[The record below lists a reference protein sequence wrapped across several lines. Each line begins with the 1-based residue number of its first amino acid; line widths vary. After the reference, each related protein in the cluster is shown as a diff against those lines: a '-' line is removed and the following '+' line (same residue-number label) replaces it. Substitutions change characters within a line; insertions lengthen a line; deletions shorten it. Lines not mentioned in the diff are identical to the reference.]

1 MNENNISEKKDNDD
15 DFLSGIDKLHSIVTE
30 NDDNNNNNDEITN
43 LNNSKQNNYAN
54 NINDRNNSNENP
66 HIDKFNFSNHTT
78 ELGTTKNLQE
88 PHNLVPPDNNNQ
100 TTNDKELK
108 DKLQKES
115 PFENNINKQSFTNNN
130 DAPTDT
136 RNTKKSV
143 KQYNKKNNND
153 SKSKSY
159 TTKENGEK
167 KSYKKNY
174 INYIKLNNAKLED
187 MDYTSHLELINQN
200 YYFKELNNKPNI
212 ISDHIDINICYSSKS
227 EKSLDESDDDS
238 STDSVDNFYENIC
251 QEDPSLDFYKN
262 SLNAKNTKI
271 QSNYENYFNSK
282 NNATEEIDVLNNYI
296 KTLTEQSQKSSSHMD
311 IDNKLI
317 NILSLSFLTFIDHV
331 IYDSHI
337 YALKSQITSDTQN
350 KQNSNSQTVDHINS
364 ILPEDALRILNNPS
378 STNAENNGTKENQS
392 TTNNNM
398 QNIININTM
407 INFETSKDNNELI
420 NNSKEAHEQKTP
432 HIVYNPDV
440 INLCL
445 NNLYNQ
451 KLVNDIINKEKI
463 KTEHNNHTNKT
474 DNNNNKDIKK
484 NLNIFNNYSHNDTN
498 ITDIQNSTNLIH
510 TQDSFQMKL
519 ANKLQQRELIINK
532 INEKIKQNSEN
543 ISNFGNS
550 NNYSIEDIF
559 EL

>member
-30 NDDNNNNNDEITN
+30 NDHNNTNEINN
-43 LNNSKQNNYAN
+43 LNNSKQNNHVN
-54 NINDRNNSNENP
+54 NINDYNNSNENP
-66 HIDKFNFSNHTT
+66 RIDKLNFSNHTT

-88 PHNLVPPDNNNQ
+88 PYNLLTPDNNNQ
-100 TTNDKELK
+100 TINDKELK

-115 PFENNINKQSFTNNN
+115 SFENNLNKQSFTNNN
-130 DAPTDT
+130 DTPTDN
-136 RNTKKSV
+136 RSTKRSG

-153 SKSKSY
+153 SKGKSY
-159 TTKENGEK
+159 ITKENGEK

-212 ISDHIDINICYSSKS
+212 KSDHIDINICYSSKS

-262 SLNAKNTKI
+262 SLNTKNTKI
-271 QSNYENYFNSK
+271 LSNFENYFNSK

-296 KTLTEQSQKSSSHMD
+296 KTLTEQSQKSSHMD

-337 YALKSQITSDTQN
+337 YALKNQVPSNAPN
-350 KQNSNSQTVDHINS
+350 KQNLNSQTVDHVNS
-364 ILPEDALRILNNPS
+364 ILPDDTPKIVNNPS
-378 STNAENNGTKENQS
+378 DTNAENYETKENQNN
-392 TTNNNM
+392 TNNNM
-398 QNIININTM
+398 ENIINSNTM
-407 INFETSKDNNELI
+407 TNFETFKNNNELI
-420 NNSKEAHEQKTP
+420 NNSKEPHEKKTP
-432 HIVYNPDV
+432 QIIYNPDV
-440 INLCL
+440 IKLCL

-451 KLVNDIINKEKI
+451 KLVNDIINKEQT
-463 KTEHNNHTNKT
+463 KTEHNHTNKT
-474 DNNNNKDIKK
+474 DHNNNKNIKK
-484 NLNIFNNYSHNDTN
+484 DVSNWNNYSHNDTD
-498 ITDIQNSTNLIH
+498 IIDIQNSENFNH
-510 TQDSFQMKL
+510 TQDEFQMKL
-519 ANKLQQRELIINK
+519 ANKLQQRELIINQ

-543 ISNFGNS
+543 ISNFVNS

>member
-30 NDDNNNNNDEITN
+30 NDHNNTNEINN
-43 LNNSKQNNYAN
+43 LNNSKQNNHVN
-54 NINDRNNSNENP
+54 NINDHNNSNENP
-66 HIDKFNFSNHTT
+66 RIDKLNFSNHTT

-88 PHNLVPPDNNNQ
+88 PYNLLTPDNNNQ
-100 TTNDKELK
+100 IINDKELK

-115 PFENNINKQSFTNNN
+115 SFENNLNKQSFTNNN
-130 DAPTDT
+130 DTPTDT
-136 RNTKKSV
+136 RSTKRSG

-153 SKSKSY
+153 SKGKSY
-159 TTKENGEK
+159 IAKENGEK

-212 ISDHIDINICYSSKS
+212 KSDHIDINICYSSKS

-262 SLNAKNTKI
+262 SLNTKNTKI
-271 QSNYENYFNSK
+271 LSNFENYFNSK

-296 KTLTEQSQKSSSHMD
+296 KTLTEQSQKSSHMD

-337 YALKSQITSDTQN
+337 YALKNQVTSNAPN
-350 KQNSNSQTVDHINS
+350 KQNPNSQIVDHVNS
-364 ILPEDALRILNNPS
+364 ILPDDTPKIVNNPS
-378 STNAENNGTKENQS
+378 DTNAENYETKENQNN
-392 TTNNNM
+392 TNNNM
-398 QNIININTM
+398 GNIINSNTM
-407 INFETSKDNNELI
+407 TNFETSKNNNELI
-420 NNSKEAHEQKTP
+420 NNSKETHAQKIP
-432 HIVYNPDV
+432 QIIYNPDV
-440 INLCL
+440 IKLCL

-451 KLVNDIINKEKI
+451 KLVNDIINKEQTKI
-463 KTEHNNHTNKT
+463 EHNHTNKT
-474 DNNNNKDIKK
+474 DNNSNKNIKK
-484 NLNIFNNYSHNDTN
+484 DVSNWNNYSHNDTD
-498 ITDIQNSTNLIH
+498 IIDIQNSENFNH
-510 TQDSFQMKL
+510 TQDEFQMKL
-519 ANKLQQRELIINK
+519 ANKLQQRELIINQ

-543 ISNFGNS
+543 ISNFVNS

>member
-30 NDDNNNNNDEITN
+30 NDNNNNNEITN

-66 HIDKFNFSNHTT
+66 HIDKLNFSNHTT

-88 PHNLVPPDNNNQ
+88 PYNLIPPDNNNQ
-100 TTNDKELK
+100 TINDKELK

-115 PFENNINKQSFTNNN
+115 SFENNVNKQSFTNNN
-130 DAPTDT
+130 DTPTDT
-136 RNTKKSV
+136 RNTKKSG

-153 SKSKSY
+153 SKGKSY
-159 TTKENGEK
+159 ITKENGEK

-212 ISDHIDINICYSSKS
+212 KSDHIDINICYSSKS

-337 YALKSQITSDTQN
+337 YALKNQITSDTQ
-350 KQNSNSQTVDHINS
+350 KTDHINS
-364 ILPEDALRILNNPS
+364 ILPEDPLKIVNNPS
-378 STNAENNGTKENQS
+378 TTNAENNGTKESQNT
-392 TTNNNM
+392 TTNNM
-398 QNIININTM
+398 ENIINSNIMT
-407 INFETSKDNNELI
+407 NFETSKDNNELI
-420 NNSKEAHEQKTP
+420 NNSKEVYEQKTP
-432 HIVYNPDV
+432 QIVYNPDV

-451 KLVNDIINKEKI
+451 KLVNDIINKEQI

-484 NLNIFNNYSHNDTN
+484 DVSILKNYSHNDTN
-498 ITDIQNSTNLIH
+498 ITDIQNSTIFNH
-510 TQDSFQMKL
+510 NQGSFQMKL

-543 ISNFGNS
+543 ISNFVNS

>member
-30 NDDNNNNNDEITN
+30 ND
-43 LNNSKQNNYAN
+43 N
-54 NINDRNNSNENP
+54 NINDRNNPNENP
-66 HIDKFNFSNHTT
+66 HIDKLNFSNHTT

-100 TTNDKELK
+100 TINDKELK

-115 PFENNINKQSFTNNN
+115 SLENNVNKQSFTNNN
-130 DAPTDT
+130 DTPTDT
-136 RNTKKSV
+136 RNTKKSG
-143 KQYNKKNNND
+143 KQYNKKNND
-153 SKSKSY
+153 SKGKSY
-159 TTKENGEK
+159 ITKENGEK

-212 ISDHIDINICYSSKS
+212 KSDHIDINICYSSKS

-337 YALKSQITSDTQN
+337 YALKNQITSDTQ
-350 KQNSNSQTVDHINS
+350 TTDHINS
-364 ILPEDALRILNNPS
+364 ISPEDALKIINNPS
-378 STNAENNGTKENQS
+378 TTNAENNDTKENQNT
-392 TTNNNM
+392 TTNNM
-398 QNIININTM
+398 ENIINSNIMT
-407 INFETSKDNNELI
+407 NFETSKDNNELI
-420 NNSKEAHEQKTP
+420 NNSKEVYEQKTP
-432 HIVYNPDV
+432 QIVYNPDV

-484 NLNIFNNYSHNDTN
+484 DINIFNNYSHNDTN
-498 ITDIQNSTNLIH
+498 ITDIQNSTNFNH
-510 TQDSFQMKL
+510 NQGSFQMKL

-543 ISNFGNS
+543 ISNFVNS

>member
-30 NDDNNNNNDEITN
+30 NDHNNTNEINN
-43 LNNSKQNNYAN
+43 LNNSKQNNYVN
-54 NINDRNNSNENP
+54 NINDHNNSNENP
-66 HIDKFNFSNHTT
+66 RIDKLNFSNHTT
-78 ELGTTKNLQE
+78 ELATTKNLQE
-88 PHNLVPPDNNNQ
+88 PCNLLTPDNNNQ
-100 TTNDKELK
+100 IINDKELK

-115 PFENNINKQSFTNNN
+115 SFENNLNKQSFANNN
-130 DAPTDT
+130 DTPTDT
-136 RNTKKSV
+136 RSTKKSG

-153 SKSKSY
+153 SKGKSY
-159 TTKENGEK
+159 ITKENGEK

-212 ISDHIDINICYSSKS
+212 KSDHIDINICYSSKS

-262 SLNAKNTKI
+262 SLNTKNTKI
-271 QSNYENYFNSK
+271 LSNFENYFNSK

-296 KTLTEQSQKSSSHMD
+296 KTLTEQSQKSSHMD

-337 YALKSQITSDTQN
+337 YALKNQVTSNAPN
-350 KQNSNSQTVDHINS
+350 KQNPNSQTVDHVNS
-364 ILPEDALRILNNPS
+364 ILPDDTPKIVNNPS
-378 STNAENNGTKENQS
+378 DTNAENYETKENQNNI
-392 TTNNNM
+392 NNNM
-398 QNIININTM
+398 ENIINSNTM
-407 INFETSKDNNELI
+407 TNFETFKNNNELI
-420 NNSKEAHEQKTP
+420 NNSKETHEQKTP
-432 HIVYNPDV
+432 QIIYNPDV
-440 INLCL
+440 IKLCL

-451 KLVNDIINKEKI
+451 KLVNDIINKEQTKI
-463 KTEHNNHTNKT
+463 EHNHTNKI
-474 DNNNNKDIKK
+474 DNNNNKNIKK
-484 NLNIFNNYSHNDTN
+484 DVSNWNNYSHNDTD
-498 ITDIQNSTNLIH
+498 IIDIQNSENFNH
-510 TQDSFQMKL
+510 TQDEFQMKL
-519 ANKLQQRELIINK
+519 ANKLQQRELIINQ

-543 ISNFGNS
+543 ISNFVNS